1 MPWHPFG
8 ASPAWEQMPRMP
20 RMLRFGTARPAV
32 VPQGAAGGGMGE
44 DGVSVGRVESR
55 LRPFGEALA
64 EALGACSWTQR
75 ELADA
80 LGITQSA
87 ISAWKYGNAEPSP
100 VTVFRI
106 EQVLGI
112 EPGTLS
118 IHLGFLPVGAG
129 SAEVSFDAAI
139 ACDPRL
145 DDQARRVLRATYR
158 ELAQG

>member
-1 MPWHPFG
+1 
-8 ASPAWEQMPRMP
+8 
-20 RMLRFGTARPAV
+20 
-32 VPQGAAGGGMGE
+32 MG
-44 DGVSVGRVESR
+44 VFVGRVDSR

-64 EALGACSWTQR
+64 EALTVRGWTQR

-87 ISAWKYGNAEPSP
+87 ISAWKYGNAEPAP

-106 EQVLGI
+106 ERVLGV

-118 IHLGFLPVGAG
+118 VHLGFLPLGAG
-129 SAEVSFDAAI
+129 SAEVSFDAVV

-145 DDQARRVLRATYR
+145 DEQARRVLRATYR
-158 ELAQG
+158 ELAQGQA